1 MQRNRGK
8 NIIEKTRDLFKKT
21 GDMKGQ
27 FHARMGTIK
36 YRNGKGVIEDIWQ
49 H

>member
-8 NIIEKTRDLFKKT
+8 NIIEKTRDLFA
-21 GDMKGQ
+21 GDMNGK

-36 YRNGKGVIEDIWQ
+36 YRNGKDMIEID
-49 H
+49 